1 MLAGERTAITDYQ
14 ISRTIDEFCIFAN
27 PVFTLKIE
35 GDTHVDAAMPE
46 MAVEC
51 ASIAVFVHEL
61 ADVSEIASQ
70 LFGSHRRI
78 VPAFPLR
85 RCAGS
90 KGGRARSGLAYLPHF
105 TGFALRVQPDGGRS
119 ADIF

>member
-1 MLAGERTAITDYQ
+1 MSKMT
-14 ISRTIDEFCIFAN
+14 
-27 PVFTLKIE
+27 
-35 GDTHVDAAMPE
+35 
-46 MAVEC
+46 VEC
-51 ASIAVFVHEL
+51 APVIVFIHQL
-61 ADVSEIASQ
+61 ADFSQIATE